1 MSDKSFH
8 NLSTAEK
15 ISEIL
20 KALPKDKTVVI
31 KIYITE
37 NKNISNSNI
46 FQNNSISGRDNFTV
60 GTYDYDETTTQ
71 TT

>member
-1 MSDKSFH
+1 MLDSEVH

-20 KALPKDKTVVI
+20 KALPKDKAVVI
-31 KIYITE
+31 NIYITE

-46 FQNNSISGRDNFTV
+46 FQNNSINCRDGFTV
-60 GTYDYDETTTQ
+60 GTYDATITQ
-71 TT
+71 T